1 MALMFYDFEC
11 FKYDWIVVVINPIEQ
26 TEDVIVNDRE
36 KLIELYE
43 MSKNKIWIGYNSR
56 NYDQF
61 ILKGILLG
69 LNPKSISDYIINE
82 RVNGNSIDR
91 RFKNIKLYN
100 YDCMVSMNGLK
111 TLEGF
116 MGNDIRETSVDF
128 NIDRKLT
135 VDEITQTIEYCRNDV
150 EQTIKIFMKTKD
162 DFNAQ
167 MDLIKTFNLPMD
179 NIGLTKAQ
187 LTANILQCKKP
198 IDERYDEFDLH
209 FVDTLKIEKYKEVV
223 DWFKNSSNRN
233 YMKNLKIDIA
243 GIPHIFGWGG
253 LHGCINRPVHRK
265 GFLLHIDVTSFYPSL
280 MIEYDFLTRN
290 CRKKELFKDIYN
302 KRVELKKQGKKKE
315 QAPYKI
321 VLNGTYGI
329 CKDKYSKA
337 YDPRQANN
345 VCINGQLLLLDLIE
359 KLEPYCELIQSNTDG
374 LIIQIDEKDFD
385 LIDDICYEWE
395 TRTRMS
401 LGFDFVDKIW
411 QKDVNNYIFHYEDVE
426 ENGNNRNKYERKGA
440 YVKELND
447 LDNDLPI
454 INEAIVK
461 YLTEN
466 ISPEN
471 TIKNCNELKKFQ
483 KIIKL
488 SSKYKFAYHNGK
500 KLNEKTFRVFASK
513 DYNDSYIGKQKDYGA
528 TVEKFA
534 NTPMNCFIDNSDVNE
549 KEVPLKLDKQ
559 WYVDLAIKRIE
570 DYGFNANKYEQM
582 ELF

>member
-1 MALMFYDFEC
+1 MLMFYDIEV
-11 FKYDWIVVVINPIEQ
+11 FKYDWIVVAINPIEK
-26 TEDVIVNDRE
+26 TEDVIVNDRQ

-43 MSKNKIWIGYNSR
+43 MSKSYIWIGYNSR

-61 ILKGILLG
+61 ILKAIILG
-69 LNPKSISDYIINE
+69 MNVKRINDYIINDG
-82 RVNGNSIDR
+82 VNGNLIDK
-91 RFKNIKLYN
+91 RFKTIQFYN
-100 YDCMVSMNGLK
+100 YDVMQSMTGLK

-116 MGNDIRETSVDF
+116 MGNSIHESNVPF

-135 VDEITQTIEYCRNDV
+135 SAEIDETIEYCRHDV
-150 EQTIKIFMKTKD
+150 EQTIQVFMKTKS
-162 DFNAQ
+162 DFDAQ
-167 MDLIKTFNLPMD
+167 MDLIRTFNLPME

-198 IDERYDEFDLH
+198 IEERYDEFDLQI
-209 FVDTLKIEKYKEVV
+209 VDTIKIEKYKEVV
-223 DWFKNSSNRN
+223 EWFKTHKN
-233 YMKNLKIDIA
+233 YGYSLKTNIA
-243 GIPHIFGWGG
+243 GIPHVFGWGG
-253 LHGCINRPVHRK
+253 LHGCIDKPIHKK
-265 GFLLHIDVTSFYPSL
+265 GFLLHIDVTSYYPSL

-329 CKDKYSKA
+329 CKDQYSKA

-345 VCINGQLLLLDLIE
+345 VCVNGQLLLLDLIE

-395 TRTRMS
+395 QRTRMS
-401 LGFDFVDKIW
+401 LGFDNVTEIW
-411 QKDVNNYIFHYEDVE
+411 QKDVNNYIFRF
-426 ENGNNRNKYERKGA
+426 ENGKLERKGA

-447 LDNDLPI
+447 LDYDLPI

-461 YLTEN
+461 HLTEE
-466 ISPEN
+466 ITPEE

-483 KIIKL
+483 KIIKV
-488 SSKYKFAYHNGK
+488 SSKYKFAYHNGQR
-500 KLNEKTFRVFASK
+500 LNEKTFRVFASK
-513 DYNDSYIGKQKDYGA
+513 DYNDSYIGKQKDYGK
-528 TVEKFA
+528 TIEKFA
-534 NTPMNCFIDNSDVNE
+534 NTPQNCFIDNSNVNG

-559 WYVDLAIKRIE
+559 WYIDLAIKRIE
-570 DYGFNANKYEQM
+570 DYGFNATKYKQM

>member
-1 MALMFYDFEC
+1 MLMFYDFEV
-11 FKYDWIVVVINPIEQ
+11 FKYDWVLVAINPIEK
-26 TEDVIVNDRE
+26 TEDVIVNDRQ

-43 MSKNKIWIGYNSR
+43 MSKSYIWIGYNSR
-56 NYDQF
+56 NYDQY
-61 ILKGILLG
+61 ILKAIILG
-69 LNPKSISDYIINE
+69 MNVKRINDYIIKDGLK
-82 RVNGNSIDR
+82 GNQIDR
-91 RFKNIKLYN
+91 GFQRVQLYN
-100 YDCMVSMNGLK
+100 YDCMQQKNGLK

-135 VDEITQTIEYCRNDV
+135 VEELDRTIQYCRNDV
-150 EQTIKIFMKTKD
+150 EQTMKVFMKTKS
-162 DFNAQ
+162 DFDAQ
-167 MDLIKTFNLPMD
+167 MDLIKTFNLPME

-198 IDERYDEFDLH
+198 IDERYDEFDLQI
-209 FVDTLKIEKYKEVV
+209 VDTLKIEKYKEVV
-223 DWFKNSSNRN
+223 EWFKTHKN
-233 YMKNLKIDIA
+233 YGYSLKINIA
-243 GIPHIFGWGG
+243 GIPHVFGWGG
-253 LHGCINRPVHRK
+253 LHGCHKEPIHRK
-265 GFLLHIDVTSFYPSL
+265 GFLLHIDVTSYYPSL

-329 CKDKYSKA
+329 CKDPYSKA

-345 VCINGQLLLLDLIE
+345 VCVNGQLLLLDLIE

-374 LIIQIDEKDFD
+374 LIIAIDEKDFD

-395 TRTRMS
+395 KRTRMS
-401 LGFDFVDKIW
+401 LGFDNVTEIW
-411 QKDVNNYIFHYEDVE
+411 QKDVNNYIFRF
-426 ENGNNRNKYERKGA
+426 ENGKLERKGA

-447 LDNDLPI
+447 LDYDLPI

-466 ISPEN
+466 IHPEE

-483 KIIKL
+483 KIIKV
-488 SSKYKFAYHNGK
+488 SSKYKFAYHNGQR
-500 KLNEKTFRVFASK
+500 LNEKTFRVFASK
-513 DYNDSYIGKQKDYGA
+513 DYNDSYIGKQKDYG
-528 TVEKFA
+528 TTIEKFA

-559 WYVDLAIKRIE
+559 WYIDLAIKRIE
-570 DYGFNANKYEQM
+570 DYGFNANKYEQL